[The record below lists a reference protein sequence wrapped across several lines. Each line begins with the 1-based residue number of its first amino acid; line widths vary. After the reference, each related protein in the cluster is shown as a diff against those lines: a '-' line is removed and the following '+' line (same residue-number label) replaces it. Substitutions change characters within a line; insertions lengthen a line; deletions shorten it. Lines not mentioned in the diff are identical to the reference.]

1 MTVKDMKEQRIKL
14 ITDAQKLVLGD
25 TVTAEQRDQANR
37 MVADVEKLEADIN
50 VAEKLERYEVESRE
64 TVRPPRGNP
73 AASEAETREQSDR
86 EVRAFT
92 HYIKTGEKRDLLTTN
107 AGAVIPQVFNQ
118 NIIDAQKLVGNTLTV
133 VGKKV
138 TNNNGAPIK
147 VALSNDTGNT
157 LVTIT
162 GGEGTA
168 LTDTDPTFSGFVL
181 NCDTLATMVKVS
193 FQELEDASFDMG
205 SWLKTKFGLR
215 YYRGLEYI
223 ITNGNASNVASI
235 LTGAT
240 LAATSAVSATV
251 TFDDLNAVYSALDPA
266 YEGNASWV
274 MSSTTRALIMGE
286 KDTLGRPIFIPNPS
300 SGVLDHL
307 FGRPIVLNQ
316 ALPSAFVASNVGIM
330 YGDFE
335 QGYLLRTDG
344 DMSIR
349 RLDERFADSLEV
361 AFLAYARVGGAS
373 TDAGTHPLL
382 KLATHA

>member
-1 MTVKDMKEQRIKL
+1 
-14 ITDAQKLVLGD
+14 
-25 TVTAEQRDQANR
+25 
-37 MVADVEKLEADIN
+37 
-50 VAEKLERYEVESRE
+50 
-64 TVRPPRGNP
+64 
-73 AASEAETREQSDR
+73 
-86 EVRAFT
+86 
-92 HYIKTGEKRDLLTTN
+92 
-107 AGAVIPQVFNQ
+107 
-118 NIIDAQKLVGNTLTV
+118 
-133 VGKKV
+133 
-138 TNNNGAPIK
+138 
-147 VALSNDTGNT
+147 
-157 LVTIT
+157 
-162 GGEGTA
+162 
-168 LTDTDPTFSGFVL
+168 
-181 NCDTLATMVKVS
+181 
-193 FQELEDASFDMG
+193 
-205 SWLKTKFGLR
+205 
-215 YYRGLEYI
+215 
-223 ITNGNASNVASI
+223 
-235 LTGAT
+235 
-240 LAATSAVSATV
+240 VSATV